1 MLFRSIYRDNDILL
15 VNIHSLHRI
24 SKYKGQEG
32 EPPKIHKLGHS
43 AWSRMK
49 ENTRK
54 KVKDIA
60 RELIALYARRKAEP
74 GFAFSPDSYLQ
85 TELEASFI
93 YEDTP
98 DQYKATQAVKQDMED
113 ATPMDRL
120 ICGDVGFGKT
130 EIAIRAAFKAVTD
143 NKQVAVLVPT
153 TILAFQHQRTFTD
166 RLANFP
172 VRVEHISRLRKAAE
186 VKQILKDTKEGKVDI
201 LIGTHRLIG
210 KDVEFKDM
218 GLLIVDEEQRFGVAV
233 KEKLKGLKINVDTLT
248 LSATPIPR
256 TLQFSL
262 MGARDLSILNTP
274 PANRYPIFTELHSFN
289 EEVIKEAITFEVER
303 GGQVFFINNRIQ
315 NIEEIEAFI
324 RRSLPGIKTVIAHGQ
339 TEGRTLEKIMLDFIE
354 GEYDVDRKS
363 VV

>member
-1 MLFRSIYRDNDILL
+1 MLFRSQGDYVVHIDHGVGRFGGLVTMEENGVKQEVIQLIYRDNDILL

-143 NKQVAVLVPT
+143 NKQVEIGRASC
-153 TILAFQHQRTFTD
+153 RE
-166 RLANFP
+166 
-172 VRVEHISRLRKAAE
+172 RV
-186 VKQILKDTKEGKVDI
+186 
-201 LIGTHRLIG
+201 
-210 KDVEFKDM
+210 
-218 GLLIVDEEQRFGVAV
+218 
-233 KEKLKGLKINVDTLT
+233 
-248 LSATPIPR
+248 
-256 TLQFSL
+256 
-262 MGARDLSILNTP
+262 
-274 PANRYPIFTELHSFN
+274 
-289 EEVIKEAITFEVER
+289 
-303 GGQVFFINNRIQ
+303 
-315 NIEEIEAFI
+315 
-324 RRSLPGIKTVIAHGQ
+324 
-339 TEGRTLEKIMLDFIE
+339 
-354 GEYDVDRKS
+354 
-363 VV
+363 